1 MFLSIVIS
9 VLVGVA
15 VLLSLLN
22 VLETSAFSARPPQG
36 SNAAGLVVL
45 LAVSIAAGLAFLIAT
60 WICGARGGLA
70 WISSRPMVPTAIA
83 TAVAFG
89 VALAAVGVL
98 WEWMETKPSWV
109 VPAGLVCGLF
119 GPLALGA
126 FLIACAWAAPD
137 RLAASPLPRISGA
150 ALVPVALAGYA
161 LTARGAAGLLKQS
174 HENAARVAAS
184 NAKDEAEYARLRARP
199 PLEALREDYAKM
211 SPDAPLWVFIASLPD
226 TRDAECRAFIITRAL
241 HVPNFEADFERTLT
255 DDHPRYRHGCLD
267 LIRFAPADAIKPAWG
282 PIVARAVAIASKE
295 ISADQRW
302 LTEPSTANP
311 DPIEHIGAMVDAS
324 ARLGHTAE
332 VARALRDLR
341 TAVAS
346 RDLGP
351 ERDDALQALDK
362 VPTAP
367 GN

>member
-22 VLETSAFSARPPQG
+22 VLEASAFTARPPQG

-45 LAVSIAAGLAFLIAT
+45 LAASIGAGLAFLVAT
-60 WICGARGGLA
+60 WICGARGGFA
-70 WISSRPMVPTAIA
+70 WISPRPVVPTAVA

-89 VALAAVGVL
+89 VALAAVGAL
-98 WEWMETKPSWV
+98 WEWMELKPSWV

-119 GPLALGA
+119 GPLALAA
-126 FLIACAWAAPD
+126 FLIACAWTAPD
-137 RLAASPLPRISGA
+137 RFAASPVPRIAGA
-150 ALVPVALAGYA
+150 ALALVALAGYGLA
-161 LTARGAAGLLKQS
+161 GRAAAGFLKES
-174 HENAARVAAS
+174 SENAARVAAS

-226 TRDAECRAFIITRAL
+226 TRDAECRAFIIERAL
-241 HVPNFEADFERTLT
+241 RVPEFDADFERTLT

-267 LIRFAPADAIKPAWG
+267 LIRFAPKESIRPAWG
-282 PIVARAVAIASKE
+282 AIVARAVAISSKE
-295 ISADQRW
+295 IGTAQTW

-311 DPIEHIGAMVDAS
+311 GPVEHIVAAVEAS
-324 ARLGHTAE
+324 ARLGHPPE
-332 VARALRDLR
+332 VLRALCGLR
-341 TAVAS
+341 AAVAS
-346 RDLGP
+346 RNPGP

-362 VPTAP
+362 VPAAP